1 MRPSLERTSPE
12 TTHARQRPVQE
23 RKGSG
28 TYDLFLGQNALVE
41 IFVDVLHVDEE
52 RAHAARRETSV
63 AGKPLEGQ
71 GGRVHESELLVQVQD
86 VMFQA
91 L

>member
-1 MRPSLERTSPE
+1 ME
-12 TTHARQRPVQE
+12 V
-23 RKGSG
+23 
-28 TYDLFLGQNALVE
+28 
-41 IFVDVLHVDEE
+41 FVDALHVHEK
-52 RAHAARRETSV
+52 RANAARGETPVSGD
-63 AGKPLEGQ
+63 ALEGQ

>member
-1 MRPSLERTSPE
+1 MSKRISCIVCGHHLSGQVQKLPMRVSGQSRRERD
-12 TTHARQRPVQE
+12 R
-23 RKGSG
+23 
-28 TYDLFLGQNALVE
+28 
-41 IFVDVLHVDEE
+41 

>member
-12 TTHARQRPVQE
+12 TTPCASAASAGE
-23 RKGSG
+23 KGSG

-41 IFVDVLHVDEE
+41 VFVDVLHVDEK

-63 AGKPLEGQ
+63 TGKPLEGQ
-71 GGRVHESELLVQVQD
+71 GGRVHEPELLVQVQD
-86 VMFQA
+86 VVFQA